1 MKKPPLWLLPVVAAF
16 AFWAAPASFAQ
27 NTNEAAQNTS
37 SGQSTNEVVQNTA
50 IVPVPRDPKWVARHE
65 GFVQEA
71 KRGGIDILFM
81 GDSIT
86 DGWRGRGSN
95 VWSQDYA
102 PRHAANFG
110 IGGDRIQHVLWRM
123 DNGELDGIKPK
134 VVVLMIGTNNTGKE
148 NDHKTPRNTAPEVAE
163 GVQAVVNDIRA
174 KLPDSK
180 ILLLAIFPRGTLDDP
195 QRAQVALINT
205 LIAQLDNGKTVKFL
219 DIGPKFLEFDGTLP
233 KSIMPDLL
241 HPNVQ
246 GYQIWADAMEPT
258 LEEMLK

>member
-1 MKKPPLWLLPVVAAF
+1 MLLVFPTACSHIRPVSADHSIACGEHK
-16 AFWAAPASFAQ
+16 WA
-27 NTNEAAQNTS
+27 
-37 SGQSTNEVVQNTA
+37 VQNTA
-50 IVPVPRDPKWVARHE
+50 TNPVPRDSGWVERHE

-71 KRGGIDILFM
+71 QSRAALIFCSWAIPSLTAGAVAGPTS
-81 GDSIT
+81 GA
-86 DGWRGRGSN
+86 RY
-95 VWSQDYA
+95 YA

-110 IGGDRIQHVLWRM
+110 IGGDRTQHVLWRM
-123 DNGELDGIKPK
+123 DHGELDGIKPK

-148 NDHKTPRNTAPEVAE
+148 TDHKTPRNTVPEVAE

-174 KLPDSK
+174 RLPDSK

-205 LIAQLDNGKTVKFL
+205 LIAKLDDGKMVKFL

-241 HPNVQ
+241 HPNAQ

-258 LEEMLK
+258 LDEMLK